1 MTAIN
6 SRANK
11 SGAQFRLTKG
21 NKLSRFQLII
31 WSHGT

>member
-11 SGAQFRLTKG
+11 SGERIRLTKG
-21 NKLSRFQLII
+21 NKLSRFQPFI